1 MSYIKLKEEIFEI
14 DGMYKV
20 KGYSFGD
27 YWNGFEC
34 PFFTEDVA
42 TDIVEETLDADLTQD
57 YFLSYE
63 YDEEK
68 DMFILGTRNA
78 DLEFEAIYIETEAG
92 KRIEL
97 YPIGSWIWCWSKSE
111 KQPDNPNVI
120 KARRL

>member
-68 DMFILGTRNA
+68 DMFILETRNA

-92 KRIEL
+92 KRIAL

>member
-42 TDIVEETLDADLTQD
+42 TAILEETLDADLTQD

-68 DMFILGTRNA
+68 DMFILETRNI

-92 KRIEL
+92 KRIAL